1 MIISENKVL
10 SSLESYAFDEVDRM
24 RDELKAKGVDV
35 IDFGVGDPDT
45 PTPEIIRNAV
55 KKAIDERKSAGYP
68 RNAGTPEFLQE
79 IVAWNK
85 KRFGVTLDPA
95 TQIASSLGSKEA
107 VFNFP
112 LAFVNPGD
120 VVLVPNPGYPPY
132 ERGTQFARGIPVFMN
147 LLEENN
153 YLPDFEKIDSETAKK
168 AKIMWLNYP
177 NNPTASMATES
188 FFKKAI
194 EFCRENEIIL
204 VSDEAYSEMY
214 FDEKPH
220 SILEYGMEGIVAINS
235 LSKRSAMTGYRVGW
249 LAGDEKI
256 IKAYKKLKGN
266 IDSGTATFIQDAAT
280 EALKDEAHVEFM
292 RNEYQQ
298 KRDILLEAFDFIGL
312 PKSVPA
318 GTFYIWQKVPE
329 GYTSV
334 EFSKKML
341 AKDVAL
347 VATPGSFLSEEVDGV
362 NPGDGFVRFAL
373 VPSIERTKEA
383 ARRIKTLTL

>member
-55 KKAIDERKSAGYP
+55 KKAIDIRKSAGYP

-120 VVLVPNPGYPPY
+120 VVFVPNPGYPPY

-153 YLPDFEKIDSETAKK
+153 YLPDFEKIDSATAKK

-177 NNPTASMATES
+177 NNPTASMATEE
-188 FFKKAI
+188 FFKRAI

-204 VSDEAYSEMY
+204 ASDEAYSEMY

-280 EALKDEAHVEFM
+280 EALKDEVHVEFM

-298 KRDILLEAFDFIGL
+298 KRDILLEAFDSMGL

-341 AKDVAL
+341 AEDVAL

-362 NPGDGFVRFAL
+362 NPGEGFVRFAL

-383 ARRIKTLTL
+383 ARRIKTLKI